1 MIDEI
6 LLDSEERMEKSINKY
21 REDLMHIRTGKANV
35 SLLNG
40 ITVEYYGS
48 PTPIN
53 QVANVSIP
61 DPRIIQIA
69 PWEQSML
76 KAIEKAIQK
85 SDLGINPSN
94 DGKVIRL
101 LMSELTEERRKDLVK
116 QTRKL
121 AEECKIAIRSIR
133 RDAVDQVKKLKK
145 NNEITEDDQ
154 KKAEEDIQK
163 LTDAAIK
170 DIDKIDAEKEKEIM
184 EVK

>member
-53 QVANVSIP
+53 QVANVSAPAP
-61 DPRIIQIA
+61 DLITIQPWDKGII
-69 PWEQSML
+69 
-76 KAIEKAIQK
+76 KDIEKAIQK

-94 DGKVIRL
+94 DGVVIRL
-101 LMSELTEERRKDLVK
+101 PIPQLTKETRQELAKTAHKN
-116 QTRKL
+116 
-121 AEECKIAIRSIR
+121 AEEAKVYIRNIR
-133 RDAVDQVKKLKK
+133 RDANDQIKKLEK
-145 NNEITEDDQ
+145 NKEITEDDSKGAQDDVQ
-154 KKAEEDIQK
+154 KQ
-163 LTDAAIK
+163 TDAAIA
-170 DIDKIDAEKEKEIM
+170 KIEKIYDEKEKDIM
-184 EVK
+184 SI

>member
-53 QVANVSIP
+53 QVANVSAPAP
-61 DPRIIQIA
+61 DLITIQPWDKGII
-69 PWEQSML
+69 
-76 KAIEKAIQK
+76 KDIEKAIQK

-94 DGKVIRL
+94 DGVVIRL
-101 LMSELTEERRKDLVK
+101 PIPQLTKETRQELAKTAQKK
-116 QTRKL
+116 
-121 AEECKIAIRSIR
+121 AEEAKVYIRNIR
-133 RDAVDQVKKLKK
+133 RDANDQIKKLEK
-145 NNEITEDDQ
+145 NKEITEDDSKGAQDDVQ
-154 KKAEEDIQK
+154 KQ
-163 LTDAAIK
+163 TDAAIA
-170 DIDKIDAEKEKEIM
+170 KIEKIYDEKEKDIM
-184 EVK
+184 SI

>member
-53 QVANVSIP
+53 QVANVSAPAP
-61 DPRIIQIA
+61 DLITIQPWDKGII
-69 PWEQSML
+69 
-76 KAIEKAIQK
+76 KDIEKAIQK

-94 DGKVIRL
+94 DGVVIRL
-101 LMSELTEERRKDLVK
+101 PIPQLTKETRQELAKTARKK
-116 QTRKL
+116 
-121 AEECKIAIRSIR
+121 AEEAKVYIRNIR
-133 RDAVDQVKKLKK
+133 RDANDQIKKLEK
-145 NNEITEDDQ
+145 NKEITEDDSKGAQDDVQ
-154 KKAEEDIQK
+154 KQ
-163 LTDAAIK
+163 TDAAIA
-170 DIDKIDAEKEKEIM
+170 KIEKIYDEKEKDIM
-184 EVK
+184 SI

>member
-53 QVANVSIP
+53 QVANVSAPAP
-61 DPRIIQIA
+61 DLITIQPWDKGII
-69 PWEQSML
+69 
-76 KAIEKAIQK
+76 KDIEKAIQK

-94 DGKVIRL
+94 DGVVIRL
-101 LMSELTEERRKDLVK
+101 PNPQLTKETRQELA
-116 QTRKL
+116 QTAHKK
-121 AEECKIAIRSIR
+121 AEEAKVYIRNIR
-133 RDAVDQVKKLKK
+133 RDANDQIKKLEK
-145 NNEITEDDQ
+145 NKEITEDDSKGAQDDVQ
-154 KKAEEDIQK
+154 KQ
-163 LTDAAIK
+163 TDAAIA
-170 DIDKIDAEKEKEIM
+170 KIEKIYDEKEKDIM
-184 EVK
+184 SI